1 MLAFAGETPASTKAA
16 ELSREF
22 WGAQAP
28 GLLAMAPSPSRT
40 FLISFFG
47 EAPK

>member
-1 MLAFAGETPASTKAA
+1 MDVIRANIFATRDKK
-16 ELSREF
+16 F

-28 GLLAMAPSPSRT
+28 GLLAMALSPSRT

-47 EAPK
+47 EAAK